1 MTNPTQPITQIRGFR
16 AAFLDCINDPF
27 YISEKDSIRYIPDG
41 LIVIE
46 EGIIKDFG
54 YYQDLYQKYSDI
66 PITFYE
72 NLLILPGLIDLHV
85 HYPQTEM
92 IAAYGEQ
99 LLGWLNKYTF
109 PTEAKFKNSE
119 YAQKIAA
126 FFLEELLRNGTTT
139 ALVLTTVFCESVD
152 AFFLEAQQRNL
163 RMIAGKV
170 MMDRNAPD
178 YLLDTAKTSY
188 EESQKLIQKWHQKD
202 RLLYA
207 VTPRFAITSTP
218 EQLTLAGQLI
228 AEYPDIYLHTHL
240 SENTQELKFT
250 AELYP
255 DCLDYLDVYERF
267 NLVTSRSI
275 FAHGIYLSDSEFNRL
290 SQTQSTIAFCPTSNL
305 FIGSGLFK
313 LNQAKSSHSPIP
325 VGLGTDVGAGSSFS
339 LLRTAHEAYKVTH
352 LQETVFSGLQG
363 LFLATLGGAKALSLD
378 DKIGNFEIG
387 KEADFIV
394 VNPQS
399 TPLMQLRTQNTY
411 PAKTLEEIADIA
423 FVLMML
429 GDDRVVHATY
439 ILGELAYQNYQ
450 DTVL

>member
-1 MTNPTQPITQIRGFR
+1 MSDPTLSSSKKIGFR
-16 AAFLDCINDPF
+16 GCFLDCIDDPF
-27 YISEKDSIRYIPDG
+27 YTPDKDSIRYISDG
-41 LIVIE
+41 LMVVE
-46 EGIIKDFG
+46 NGIIQEFG
-54 YYQDLYQKYSDI
+54 SYESIHKKYLDI
-66 PITFYE
+66 PIKSYK

-109 PTEAKFKNSE
+109 PTEAKFKNLE

-126 FFLEELLRNGTTT
+126 FFLDELLRNGTTT
-139 ALVLTTVFCESVD
+139 ALVLAAVFPESVD
-152 AFFLEAQQRNL
+152 AFFQEAERRNL

-170 MMDRNAPD
+170 MMDRNAPEN
-178 YLLDTAKTSY
+178 LLDTANTSY
-188 EESQKLIQKWHQKD
+188 EDSQKLIQKWHQKE

-218 EQLTLAGQLI
+218 EQLRLAGKLI
-228 AEYPDIYLHTHL
+228 QEYPDVYLHTHL
-240 SENTQELKFT
+240 SENQQELEFT

-255 DCLDYLDVYERF
+255 DSLDYLEVYEQF
-267 NLVTSRSI
+267 NLVTSKSI

-290 SQTQSTIAFCPTSNL
+290 SQAQSTIAFCPTSNL

-313 LNQAKSSHSPIP
+313 LNQAKSLHYPIP
-325 VGLGTDVGAGSSFS
+325 VGLGTDVGGGSSFS

-352 LQETVFSGLQG
+352 LQGSVFSGFQG
-363 LFLATLGGAKALSLD
+363 LFLATLGGARALSLE
-378 DKIGNFEIG
+378 DKLGNFEVG

-399 TPLMQLRTQNTY
+399 TPLMKLRTENSY
-411 PAKTLEEIADIA
+411 PAETLEDIADLMFAI
-423 FVLMML
+423 MML
-429 GDDRVVHATY
+429 GDDRTVQATY
-439 ILGELAYQNYQ
+439 ILGNLAYQQNQ
-450 DTVL
+450 EQ

>member
-1 MTNPTQPITQIRGFR
+1 MTIPTQSTTQIRGFR
-16 AAFLDCINDPF
+16 AAFLDCIDDPF
-27 YISEKDSIRYIPDG
+27 YHSEKDSIRYIPDG
-41 LIVIE
+41 LLVIE
-46 EGIIKDFG
+46 EGLIKDFG
-54 YYQDLYQKYSDI
+54 TYQDLHQKYSDI
-66 PITFYE
+66 PITSYE
-72 NLLILPGLIDLHV
+72 NFLILPGLIDLHV

-109 PTEAKFKNSE
+109 PTEAKFKNYE
-119 YAQKIAA
+119 YAEKIAA

-139 ALVLTTVFCESVD
+139 ALVLTAVFPESVD
-152 AFFLEAQQRNL
+152 AFFQAAKQRNL

-170 MMDRNAPD
+170 MMDRNAPKN
-178 YLLDTAKTSY
+178 LLDTAKTSY

-228 AEYPDIYLHTHL
+228 KEYPDVYLHTHL
-240 SENTQELKFT
+240 SENPDELKFT

-255 DCLDYLDVYERF
+255 DCSDYLEVYEQF
-267 NLVTSRSI
+267 NLVTSKSI

-290 SQTQSTIAFCPTSNL
+290 SQAESTIAFCPTSNL

-313 LNQAKSSHSPIP
+313 LNQAKSDHSPIP
-325 VGLGTDVGAGSSFS
+325 IGLGTDVGAGSSFS
-339 LLRTAHEAYKVTH
+339 LLRTAHEAYKVVH

-394 VNPQS
+394 VNPQA

-411 PAKTLEEIADIA
+411 PAKTLAEIADIA

-439 ILGELAYQNYQ
+439 ILGELAYQ
-450 DTVL
+450 D